1 LPSTAAPARIPKWT
15 KRVVTELG
23 GRDPLGLS
31 RASFMITDYLVK
43 GIITTTS
50 RARYYSFYPWA
61 LWHIEQSEEPKR
73 YAEFTAAFR
82 RREAFLA
89 LSTLQHNTDSTSVV
103 GADAVRPKLG
113 KYRDIGEADTN
124 FAVLPSNVLGG
135 YGQYYGGSLYA
146 LGLTHRTED
155 GIDRT
160 ASGRGEA
167 LARAF
172 DHSVAQ
178 TQYSRQAHFQERVI
192 PFDVLKKS
200 AERFSL
206 DSLDEERASEERE
219 LLRNLFFSWDRSD
232 LADTD
237 LLRRH
242 TLGLILHT
250 VSEYGKAGF
259 KPTSDSTSVDHYL
272 VYPPYYYGVLWRDD
286 DPAVPYQPPAA
297 LATCYGFW
305 QQFCAHEYLTQ
316 ALENLLYCT
325 LETLNLQPS
334 GMALHDVCAN
344 LTGQKFGT
352 TLAGLFGGGSSPGEL
367 MAALGLDA
375 VPSESQGRA
384 ARAEIGAT
392 SDRSEWALVARDG
405 KPDEVAAAAVGLL
418 AVLYLKW
425 RNAGNEFV
433 RYIGTKAGANLWTG
447 VVLPSLDE
455 WLRPDLDWNSAL
467 ASLIE
472 HFVLHQHDRV
482 MYEKGRLESCWLHR
496 LDGKIHKDQDYQP
509 VFRASRHW
517 NCVRILRDIGLLEF
531 GGDSE
536 MTITSDGKRVLSR
549 ILKSDGT
556 HK

>member
-1 LPSTAAPARIPKWT
+1 MATVHLPKWT

-31 RASFMITDYLVK
+31 RVSFAITDYLLR

-61 LWHIEQSEEPKR
+61 LWHVEQTEEPKR
-73 YAEFTAAFR
+73 YAEFAAAFR

-89 LSTLQHNTDSTSVV
+89 LATLQHNPDSASVV
-103 GADAVRPKLG
+103 GADAVRPRLG
-113 KYRDIGEADTN
+113 KYRDTGEVDTN

-155 GIDRT
+155 GVDR
-160 ASGRGEA
+160 AAPGRGEA
-167 LARAF
+167 LAKAF
-172 DHSVAQ
+172 AYSVAQ
-178 TQYSRQAHFQERVI
+178 TQYCRQAHFQERVI
-192 PFDVLKKS
+192 PFEILKKS

-206 DSLDEERASEERE
+206 DSLGEERAVEERE
-219 LLRNLFFSWDRSD
+219 LLENLFFSWDRSE
-232 LADTD
+232 LGDTD

-250 VSEYGKAGF
+250 VAEYGKAGF
-259 KPTSDSTSVDHYL
+259 KPTSDSTGVDHYL
-272 VYPPYYYGVLWRDD
+272 VYPPYYYGVLWRGD
-286 DPAVPYQPPAA
+286 DPALSYQPPAA
-297 LATCYGFW
+297 LAACYGFW

-325 LETLNLQPS
+325 LEVLNLQPS
-334 GMALHDVCAN
+334 GMALHDVCASV
-344 LTGQKFGT
+344 TGHKFGT
-352 TLAGLFGGGSSPGEL
+352 TLIDVFGAGSCPSALL
-367 MAALGLDA
+367 AALGIVA
-375 VPSESQGRA
+375 APSEDQCRA
-384 ARAEIGAT
+384 ARADIGAS
-392 SDRSEWALVARDG
+392 SDQSEWALVDRDG

-425 RNAGNEFV
+425 RNARNEFA
-433 RYIGTKAGANLWTG
+433 RYIGTRAGSNLWTG
-447 VVLPSLDE
+447 LVLPALDE
-455 WLRPDLDWNSAL
+455 WLRPDLDWQSAL

-472 HFVLHQHDRV
+472 PFVLDQHDRV

-509 VFRASRHW
+509 VFRSSRHW

-531 GGDSE
+531 GADGEVS
-536 MTITSDGKRVLSR
+536 ITSDGRQALGR

-556 HK
+556 RK